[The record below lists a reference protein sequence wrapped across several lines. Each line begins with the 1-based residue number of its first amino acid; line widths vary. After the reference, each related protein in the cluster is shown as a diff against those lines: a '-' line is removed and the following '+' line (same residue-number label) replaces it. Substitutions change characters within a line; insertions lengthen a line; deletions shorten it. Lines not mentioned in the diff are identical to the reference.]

1 MLAPA
6 LDSRL
11 VCVAT
16 KHKISMEKQLNKSD
30 SCDQTMSGTLGHNLP
45 IVIGTISLLSLIT
58 CIAAVVLLLWQR
70 MYRTFTHRSILY
82 LLLYTIFA
90 SASSAL
96 TVAGAF
102 DTFVISEAYSPFCSF
117 SGFIGLY
124 GISAQLIGQTVLTVH
139 LGCVILLV
147 EIRCTRPLGH
157 HYLGI
162 TSAFET
168 DSSSHKAK
176 CYSQC
181 LELIYALSPL
191 VLPLLY
197 VWVPFI
203 HNNYGPVGVWCWI
216 RRVGDDC
223 EQVLSGV
230 IEQYALWYG
239 PQFFLTLVN
248 TCIIIATIVTII
260 WKAHHFRKC
269 GETPTDYRNTLKQV
283 LPILAYPII
292 FQLLSLFA
300 LSHRLSN
307 LISPTMIIP
316 LLIMHSIASPS
327 WGIFAAAT
335 FMVYFV
341 VWKRHKKEEKERQRA
356 ISNLPLLLDEDRFA
370 DNKWS
375 SPYTESSMTLYS
387 TCKSK

>member
-1 MLAPA
+1 
-6 LDSRL
+6 
-11 VCVAT
+11 
-16 KHKISMEKQLNKSD
+16 MEEPLNTSV
-30 SCDQTMSGTLGHNLP
+30 SCNQSLSGNLTHLLP
-45 IVIGTISLLSLIT
+45 LFIGTISLLSLIT

-70 MYRTFTHRSILY
+70 MYHTFTHRSLLY
-82 LLLYTIFA
+82 LLLSAIFA
-90 SASSAL
+90 SSAF
-96 TVAGAF
+96 TTRIAGV
-102 DTFVISEAYSPFCSF
+102 TENSPFCSF
-117 SGFIGLY
+117 SGFITQYFAYVL
-124 GISAQLIGQTVLTVH
+124 LLTQTVLTIH

-176 CYSQC
+176 RYGRRLQ
-181 LELIYALSPL
+181 LVYVLSPY
-191 VLPLLY
+191 VLPLFF

-203 HNNYGPVGVWCWI
+203 HNNYGPAGLWCWI

-260 WKAHHFRKC
+260 WKAHTFQKS
-269 GETPTDYRNTLKQV
+269 GESLTDYRNTLKQV

-292 FQLLSLFA
+292 FQLQSWFA
-300 LSHRLSN
+300 LAHRLSR
-307 LISPTMIIP
+307 LISPARIVP
-316 LLIMHSIASPS
+316 LLIIHSVCGSAS
-327 WGIFAAAT
+327 WGIFAAGT

-341 VWKRHKKEEKERQRA
+341 VWKRHEKEKERQRA
-356 ISNLPLLLDEDRFA
+356 ISNLPPLEDEARLRTT
-370 DNKWS
+370 S
-375 SPYTESSMTLYS
+375 S
-387 TCKSK
+387 

>member
-1 MLAPA
+1 M
-6 LDSRL
+6 
-11 VCVAT
+11 
-16 KHKISMEKQLNKSD
+16 N
-30 SCDQTMSGTLGHNLP
+30 SCDQIPSGILAYNLS
-45 IVIGTISLLSLIT
+45 IVTGTISLLSLIT

-70 MYRTFTHRSILY
+70 MHRTFTHRLVLY
-82 LLLYTIFA
+82 LLLYTIFD
-90 SASSAL
+90 STFSVL
-96 TVAGAF
+96 NIAGAF
-102 DTFVISEAYSPFCSF
+102 DTFVMSEAYSPFCSF
-117 SGFIGLY
+117 SGFIDQY
-124 GISAQLIGQTVLTVH
+124 SASTQLLAQTVLTIH

-168 DSSSHKAK
+168 NSSSHKAK
-176 CYSQC
+176 RYSRR
-181 LELIYALSPL
+181 LELVYALSPL
-191 VLPLLY
+191 VLPLFF

-203 HNNYGPVGVWCWI
+203 HNNYAPAGVWCWI

-248 TCIIIATIVTII
+248 TCIIIATIVSII
-260 WKAHHFRKC
+260 RKVYHFRKC
-269 GETPTDYRNTLKQV
+269 GETPTDYKNTLKQV

-292 FQLLSLFA
+292 FQILSLFA

-307 LISPTMIIP
+307 LISSRLIVP
-316 LLIMHSIASPS
+316 LLIMHSIAEPS

-341 VWKRHKKEEKERQRA
+341 VWKKHMKEKERQRA
-356 ISNLPLLLDEDRFA
+356 VSNMPPLVDEDRFT
-370 DNKWS
+370 DIKWS
-375 SPYTESSMTLYS
+375 SSYTELIPVV
-387 TCKSK
+387 